1 MHALSARIIGS
12 IPVSTIYSP
21 QAVLERYWCR
31 LLKGAEKWYQ
41 RKLPQKLAALSRSM
55 MILVDFSYYDRKVH
69 KFRSDF
75 R

>member
-1 MHALSARIIGS
+1 M
-12 IPVSTIYSP
+12 VS
-21 QAVLERYWCR
+21 
-31 LLKGAEKWYQ
+31 G
-41 RKLPQKLAALSRSM
+41 KLPQKLAALSRSM